1 MFHINS
7 VLFIFIFTYVYICI
21 YMRRLCVFVSNYVT
35 VMWYRECLQNAA
47 RGNPIDNTNSESS
60 VFPSASTS
68 PLSVA
73 SPNIFPSSSSTTLTT
88 TPIIVCLDVGVLSS
102 QVIGCKSIH
111 TNTSP
116 QGLTID
122 EALDIMFLCGLD
134 PNVILVDISEFCPD
148 AEDSRCNML
157 VAELFYKFILGVT
170 LRKKNHNDKNNNS
183 SSSNSSSSSSSSSN
197 SSSSSRSSSS
207 SSSSSSSNA
216 TAAVTTKDVVISKSS
231 NRSSSTIIGN
241 SNNARS
247 NEKSRLPSYS
257 IDNYYNMDGESFNP
271 SSSSSLTSLSSI
283 PSLSSSLTS
292 SLSIPSSVNQS
303 KYITINPSINHSFH
317 SSNYLPLKSSSSIQQ
332 QQQQQQQLSGQQQQQ
347 SIGGCLYH
355 QPPMDIQTNNIGAL
369 SYVNDSINRILPSQ
383 SSSTSVQS
391 SHAQHHYYYHMQ
403 QQQHQMQEI
412 HQQQQQL
419 VPPPHP
425 YHLPFTTTNNNTS
438 NSTEGTY
445 NVLIFDLV
453 SLL

>member
-1 MFHINS
+1 M
-7 VLFIFIFTYVYICI
+7 
-21 YMRRLCVFVSNYVT
+21 
-35 VMWYRECLQNAA
+35 
-47 RGNPIDNTNSESS
+47 
-60 VFPSASTS
+60 
-68 PLSVA
+68 
-73 SPNIFPSSSSTTLTT
+73 
-88 TPIIVCLDVGVLSS
+88 
-102 QVIGCKSIH
+102 
-111 TNTSP
+111 
-116 QGLTID
+116 D

-170 LRKKNHNDKNNNS
+170 LRKKNLNDKNNNNNSISSNNNNNNNS
-183 SSSNSSSSSSSSSN
+183 SSSSN
-197 SSSSSRSSSS
+197 
-207 SSSSSSSNA
+207 NA

-231 NRSSSTIIGN
+231 NRSSSTIIGG
-241 SNNARS
+241 SYNAKS

-257 IDNYYNMDGESFNP
+257 IDNYYNMDTESFNP
-271 SSSSSLTSLSSI
+271 SSSSSLSSLSSI

-292 SLSIPSSVNQS
+292 SLSIPSSVSQS
-303 KYITINPSINHSFH
+303 KHISINPSINHSFH
-317 SSNYLPLKSSSSIQQ
+317 PSNYLPLKSSSI
-332 QQQQQQQLSGQQQQQ
+332 QQQQQ
-347 SIGGCLYH
+347 SIGSLYH

-369 SYVNDSINRILPSQ
+369 SYVNDGMNRILPSQ
-383 SSSTSVQS
+383 SSTSLQS

-403 QQQHQMQEI
+403 QQQHQHQMQEI

-419 VPPPHP
+419 LPPHP
-425 YHLPFTTTNNNTS
+425 YNLPFTTNNNNNTS

>member
-1 MFHINS
+1 M
-7 VLFIFIFTYVYICI
+7 
-21 YMRRLCVFVSNYVT
+21 
-35 VMWYRECLQNAA
+35 
-47 RGNPIDNTNSESS
+47 
-60 VFPSASTS
+60 
-68 PLSVA
+68 
-73 SPNIFPSSSSTTLTT
+73 
-88 TPIIVCLDVGVLSS
+88 
-102 QVIGCKSIH
+102 
-111 TNTSP
+111 
-116 QGLTID
+116 D

-170 LRKKNHNDKNNNS
+170 LRKKNLNDKNNNNNS
-183 SSSNSSSSSSSSSN
+183 SSSNNNNNNNSSSSSN
-197 SSSSSRSSSS
+197 
-207 SSSSSSSNA
+207 NA

-231 NRSSSTIIGN
+231 NRSSSTIIGG
-241 SNNARS
+241 SYNAKS

-257 IDNYYNMDGESFNP
+257 IDNCYNMDTESFNL

-303 KYITINPSINHSFH
+303 NHITINPSINHSFH
-317 SSNYLPLKSSSSIQQ
+317 PSNYQPLKSLSIQQ
-332 QQQQQQQLSGQQQQQ
+332 QQQQQQQQ
-347 SIGGCLYH
+347 SIGCLYH

-369 SYVNDSINRILPSQ
+369 NYVNDGMNRILPSQ
-383 SSSTSVQS
+383 SSTSLQS

-403 QQQHQMQEI
+403 QQQHQHQMQEI

-419 VPPPHP
+419 LPPPHP
-425 YHLPFTTTNNNTS
+425 YNLPFTTNNNTS

-445 NVLIFDLV
+445 NVLVFDLV

>member
-1 MFHINS
+1 
-7 VLFIFIFTYVYICI
+7 
-21 YMRRLCVFVSNYVT
+21 
-35 VMWYRECLQNAA
+35 MWYRECLQNAA

-60 VFPSASTS
+60 VFTSASAS

-73 SPNIFPSSSSTTLTT
+73 STTTTSSLTT

-116 QGLTID
+116 QGLTMD

-183 SSSNSSSSSSSSSN
+183 SSNSNSSSSYSSSSC
-197 SSSSSRSSSS
+197 
-207 SSSSSSSNA
+207 SSSNNSNNSDA
-216 TAAVTTKDVVISKSS
+216 TAAVTTKDVIISKSS
-231 NRSSSTIIGN
+231 NRSSSTILGN
-241 SNNARS
+241 SYNARS

-257 IDNYYNMDGESFNP
+257 IDNYYNMDTESFNP
-271 SSSSSLTSLSSI
+271 SSSSSLSSLSSI

-292 SLSIPSSVNQS
+292 SLSIPSSVSQS
-303 KYITINPSINHSFH
+303 KHISINPSINHSFH
-317 SSNYLPLKSSSSIQQ
+317 PSNYLPLKSSSI
-332 QQQQQQQLSGQQQQQ
+332 QQQQQ
-347 SIGGCLYH
+347 SIGSLYH

-369 SYVNDSINRILPSQ
+369 SYVNDGMNRILPSQ
-383 SSSTSVQS
+383 SSTSLQS

-403 QQQHQMQEI
+403 QQQHQHQMQEI

-419 VPPPHP
+419 
-425 YHLPFTTTNNNTS
+425 
-438 NSTEGTY
+438 
-445 NVLIFDLV
+445 
-453 SLL
+453 